1 MMTDMNCEL
10 LGTTVGKLRNRL
22 HRIMKQ
28 RYAAEADVKMTVEEF
43 ILLSMIGARTDQI
56 LQNIS
61 LATGKNK
68 SVVMR
73 MVDSLERKGLVR
85 RSVNPEDRRE
95 NFLAI
100 TPEGESVVSQYHEIE
115 KRLSSELLEGIP
127 QEKIETFFEV
137 ADLVSRKAG
146 QV

>member
-1 MMTDMNCEL
+1 MSKEL

-28 RYAAEADVKMTVEEF
+28 RYASEADVKLTVEEF
-43 ILLSMIGARTDQI
+43 MLLSMIGAKTDQI

-85 RSVNPEDRRE
+85 RVVNPEDRRE

-100 TPEGESVVSQYHEIE
+100 TPEGESVVAQYHEIE
-115 KRLSSELLEGIP
+115 NRLSSELLQGLP
-127 QEKIETFFEV
+127 QDKVEAFFEV
-137 ADLVSRKAG
+137 AEAVSKKAG
-146 QV
+146 QF

>member
-1 MMTDMNCEL
+1 MTDMNCEL

-127 QEKIETFFEV
+127 QEKIEAFFEV
-137 ADLVSRKAG
+137 ADLVSRRAG
-146 QV
+146 QI

>member
-1 MMTDMNCEL
+1 MGMSKEL
-10 LGTTVGKLRNRL
+10 LGTIVGKLRNRL

-28 RYAAEADVKMTVEEF
+28 RYASEADVKLTVEEF
-43 ILLSMIGARTDQI
+43 MLLSMIGAKTDQI

-73 MVDSLERKGLVR
+73 MIDSLERKGLVR
-85 RSVNPEDRRE
+85 RVVNPEDRRE

-100 TPEGESVVSQYHEIE
+100 TPEGESVVAQYHEIE
-115 KRLSSELLEGIP
+115 NRLSSELLQGLP
-127 QEKIETFFEV
+127 QDKVEAFFEV
-137 ADLVSRKAG
+137 AEVVSKRAG
-146 QV
+146 QF

>member
-1 MMTDMNCEL
+1 MGMSKEL

-28 RYAAEADVKMTVEEF
+28 RYASEADVKLTVEEF
-43 ILLSMIGARTDQI
+43 MLLSMIGAKTDQI

-85 RSVNPEDRRE
+85 RVVNPEDRRE

-100 TPEGESVVSQYHEIE
+100 TPEGESVVAQYHEIE
-115 KRLSSELLEGIP
+115 NRLSSELLQGLP
-127 QEKIETFFEV
+127 QDKVEAFFEV
-137 ADLVSRKAG
+137 AEAVSKRAG
-146 QV
+146 QF